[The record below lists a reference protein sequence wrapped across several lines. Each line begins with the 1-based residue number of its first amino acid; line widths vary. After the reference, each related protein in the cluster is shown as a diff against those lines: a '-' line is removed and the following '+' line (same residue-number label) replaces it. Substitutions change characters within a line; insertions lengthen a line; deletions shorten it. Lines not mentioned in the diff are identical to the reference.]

1 MRDAEVREESWIRIF
16 FLKGEERFMM
26 SDIVDTILL
35 GERASK
41 GDGLYALLGCS
52 RNATVGFRLDVV

>member
-16 FLKGEERFMM
+16 FLEGEERFMM